1 MQSER
6 ETGTE
11 EFVDF
16 DMRGELVR
24 IVVDA
29 LRKQGHPTLTWDSV
43 RTDPAHRDAFV
54 AMLGECRPLPVVLK
68 LRDDVAAGRA

>member
-6 ETGTE
+6 TGDE
-11 EFVDF
+11 EFVDL
-16 DMRGELVR
+16 DMRAELIR

-29 LRKQGHPTLTWDSV
+29 LRKQGHPDLSWDSV
-43 RTDPAHRDAFV
+43 RRDPRHRDAFV
-54 AMLGECRPLPVVLK
+54 SMLGECRPLPVVLR